1 MSISFDGRVAIVTG
15 AGAGLGRSHALA
27 LAARGAKVVVNDLG
41 GAVDGTGGSASAADR
56 VVAEITAAGGTAI
69 ANHDSVASAAGAAS
83 MVDQA
88 LKAFGRVD
96 ILINNAGI
104 LRDKTFAKM
113 ELKDFEAV
121 VAVHF
126 LGSAYATKA
135 AWPAMQEKNYGR
147 VVMTTSAAGLFGN
160 FGQTN
165 YAAAKMAVVGLMNA
179 LKLEGAKNGILVNTI
194 APVATT
200 RMTETLLPPEMLPF
214 LKPEFV
220 SAAVLYL
227 CSEACSASGQIISA
241 GAGYY
246 AGVRMEEAEG
256 VRFDPN
262 AAVTPDMIAANFA
275 RITDFGGAQA
285 FASAGEEIQKAF
297 RQAKAK

>member
-1 MSISFDGRVAIVTG
+1 MSIRFDDRVAIVTG
-15 AGAGLGRSHALA
+15 AGSGLGRSHALS
-27 LAARGAKVVVNDLG
+27 LAARGARVVVNDLG

-56 VVAEITAAGGTAI
+56 VVTEIQAAGGTAI
-69 ANHDSVASAAGAAS
+69 ANHDSVADANGAAR
-83 MVDQA
+83 MVAQA
-88 LKAFGRVD
+88 LSAFGRVD

-126 LGSAYATKA
+126 SGSVYATKA
-135 AWPAMQEKNYGR
+135 AWPAMQEKGYGR

-160 FGQTN
+160 FGQAN
-165 YAAAKMAVVGLMNA
+165 YAAAKMAVIGLMNA
-179 LKLEGAKNGILVNTI
+179 LKLEGAKSGILVNTI
-194 APVATT
+194 APVAAT
-200 RMTETLLPPEMLPF
+200 RMTETLLPPAVLPL

-227 CSEACSASGQIISA
+227 CSDACTATGQIVSA

-246 AGVRMEEAEG
+246 AAVRMEEAEG

-262 AAVTPDMIAANFA
+262 APVTPDMIAEQFA
-275 RITDFGGAQA
+275 RIGDFGSARG
-285 FASAGEEIQKAF
+285 FGSAGDEIQKVF
-297 RQAKAK
+297 EQMRK